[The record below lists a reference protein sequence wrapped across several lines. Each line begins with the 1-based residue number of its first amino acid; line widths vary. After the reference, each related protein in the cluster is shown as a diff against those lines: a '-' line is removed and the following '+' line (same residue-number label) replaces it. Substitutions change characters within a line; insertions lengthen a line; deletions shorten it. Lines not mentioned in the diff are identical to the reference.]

1 MSPSPLRIALLASLS
16 FTGVAHAEDESPP
29 LSIYGWARLD
39 ILANDS
45 RMSAVEEPEYVL
57 VEPETGLFDG
67 ELTMTPRLSRVGL
80 SIDQWEIDDDEKM
93 TGEGKLEIDFAG
105 GSGTNAIRLR
115 HAYATLTAF
124 EHAELLVGQ
133 TADLLSPLFPST
145 QNDTQ
150 LRFAGNTGDRRPQL
164 RLSAYGNHIHVGV
177 AAAASG
183 LLDESDMDMDGQNDG
198 MASGRPMLQWLVE
211 ARARGPKD
219 AVMRL
224 GLWGHVARQE
234 LDDGTRHA
242 AKSVGMH
249 FYAPYSD
256 DLIVMG
262 EGYVGDNLSD
272 LGGGI
277 GQGVNAT
284 TGKPIRSMGGWVEA
298 AFLPTKKHMWSVG
311 TSIDT
316 ARSEDLEVGDRRRN
330 RTIYSVLRYKPRPA
344 LQLGL
349 EYLNWRTHYKGM
361 SDGIANRYDVHF
373 TVFF

>member
-1 MSPSPLRIALLASLS
+1 MSPSLRIALLASLS
-16 FTGVAHAEDESPP
+16 FPAALAHADDESPP

-45 RMSAVEEPEYVL
+45 RMSAVEQPEYVL
-57 VEPETGLFDG
+57 REPETGLFDG
-67 ELTMTPRLSRVGL
+67 EMTLTPRLSRVGL
-80 SIDQWEIDDDEKM
+80 SIDQWQIDDDEEM
-93 TGEGKLEIDFAG
+93 IGEGKLEIDFAG
-105 GSGTNAIRLR
+105 GSGTNVIRLR

-124 EHAELLVGQ
+124 EKAELLVGQ

-164 RLSAYGNHIHVGV
+164 RLSALTNHLHVGV

-183 LLDESDMDMDGQNDG
+183 LLDASDLDMDGQNDG

-211 ARARGPKD
+211 ARARGIKD
-219 AVMRL
+219 AVMRF

-234 LDDGTRHA
+234 LADGTRHA
-242 AKSVGMH
+242 SKSVGMH
-249 FYAPYSD
+249 FYGPFTD
-256 DLIVMG
+256 VLVVMG
-262 EGYVGDNLSD
+262 EAYLGDNLAD

-284 TGKPIRSMGGWVEA
+284 TGKPIRSMGGWIEA
-298 AFLPTKKHMWSVG
+298 AILPTRKHMLSFG
-311 TSIDT
+311 TSVDT
-316 ARSEDLEVGDRRRN
+316 TDREDIETGDRMRN
-330 RTIYSVLRYKPRPA
+330 RTIYGVLRYKPRPA

-349 EYLNWRTHYKGM
+349 EYLNWRTQYKGM
-361 SDGIANRYDVHF
+361 GDGIANRYDVHF